1 MIYVE
6 NVVIYTQRYMILFGY
21 KNGWHLRGT
30 DCQLEHVQLGVVR
43 LALGELSLDIS
54 VQFADDVLQILMRV
68 LERNSDIGELLQLVA
83 VIGQSLNFTD
93 NAFNVLIFG

>member
-1 MIYVE
+1 MIYVGK
-6 NVVIYTQRYMILFGY
+6 VVIFTQRYVILFGY
-21 KNGWHLRGT
+21 ENGWHLRRT
-30 DCQLEHVQLGVVR
+30 DCQLEHVQLGVVC

-54 VQFADDVLQILMRV
+54 VQFPDDVLQILVRI
-68 LERNSDIGELLQLVA
+68 LERNSDIGDLLQLVA